1 MSMSY
6 EVIKVENSI
15 YVKALI
21 SGFNNLYNNKSLV
34 DELNVFPVPDGDTG
48 TNMSMTS
55 NAAKLV
61 LEKLNNKN
69 FIEIAKETSSAML
82 RGARGNSGVILSLL
96 FRGIYK
102 GLKNYSS
109 LTTKS
114 FAAALHSGVNEAYGA
129 VMNPTEGT
137 ILTVAKDISIAADE
151 NKDKDFKEFFTKITE
166 AGTLSVQNTTNILP
180 VLKKAGVVDAGGQG
194 LLLIFEGMKEFIVN
208 NNLIESNNNL
218 APKKTVNVVARSNET
233 INFSYCTEY
242 IINRENDKSELKLK
256 AYLETIGDCVV
267 VVADDDIIKVHVHTN
282 EPGNAISE
290 ALKFG
295 YLSNIKIDNMKLQHK
310 DKLKQIEKSKEN
322 FSYAPV
328 NPDVDASFI
337 AVCAGDGVHNLFEE
351 LGADAIVDGGQT
363 MNPSTQDLLEA
374 IESVEGKTVFVLPNN
389 KNIIMASEQAAK
401 LADREVLVI
410 QTKTIPQGISA
421 LLSYD
426 SSKTIK
432 ENELIMTKAS
442 ENVKTGLITFAAR
455 DSIFEGK
462 QIGKNEIL
470 GIYDGK
476 IVLNEKEVT
485 KAAYKLMK
493 KMVDSKDQFVTILYG
508 NEVSQESADEF
519 YDILKNKFEN
529 QLEINLLSGG
539 QPVYYYIISVE

>member
-470 GIYDGK
+470 GLYDGK
-476 IVLNEKEVT
+476 IVLNEKDVT

>member
-1 MSMSY
+1 M
-6 EVIKVENSI
+6 ENSI